1 MSEAQAFWP
10 VECPEGEPDLF
21 VCMSCLNEVYHSKVP
36 TGCPTCEAVSAFEA
50 FTLDAIK
57 DWGTDELITKA
68 HHACNKTPHSV
79 GCTEPAPPELA
90 QPLDDPSA

>member
-1 MSEAQAFWP
+1 
-10 VECPEGEPDLF
+10 
-21 VCMSCLNEVYHSKVP
+21 MSCLNEVYRSKIP

-57 DWGTDELITKA
+57 DWGTDDLITKA
-68 HHACNKTPHSV
+68 HLAYNEPPHLTSH
-79 GCTEPAPPELA
+79 TEPAPPELA